1 MKLKKKI
8 EAEAAQR
15 RKRFGL
21 PPKSVS
27 RDPPLPT
34 RWANWSG
41 PGYLNNVVAHRDN
54 TYTNCAMYGPNRLG
68 NVDKDNFAG
77 DLGVALE
84 QAVAED
90 QKKVAEMNELNKL
103 MGECATGKSLMSLNV
118 GRGES
123 TDL

>member
-1 MKLKKKI
+1 MCRSPLLAI
-8 EAEAAQR
+8 AAYER
-15 RKRFGL
+15 EHGI
-21 PPKSVS
+21 P
-27 RDPPLPT
+27 
-34 RWANWSG
+34 
-41 PGYLNNVVAHRDN
+41 DN
-54 TYTNCAMYGPNRLG
+54 YINCAMYGPNRLG

-103 MGECATGKSLMSLNV
+103 MGECATGKSRMSLNV